1 MRHGIRSEMYKRGEV
16 MTGTVDTSVWERE
29 IPQISKEL
37 RVIEDEI
44 VRDNTALMCADLMKS
59 TPPVDIAEG
68 YRGSDASA
76 RRLGERAVEGDIRAL
91 VQGVKRKNV
100 LGPANNKKFSDLV
113 AVQTDAGDLYYIG
126 DKELDLEG
134 SRLAEFHKS
143 KRSPKSGKAYRGSVR
158 SVKIG
163 KARRSNRLH
172 VMESNLKKYIREKMA
187 DIGKTRAG
195 WLAALNHFS
204 VGALTSRYRAPSW
217 VSRHGE
223 SMGSFTD
230 ERTEAGTFATATNSV
245 PWIRETIVNKM
256 VDSVLRTRARDFR
269 SGKYAGRL
277 QRAIDKAQGRAA

>member
-1 MRHGIRSEMYKRGEV
+1 
-16 MTGTVDTSVWERE
+16 MTGTVDTSVFEKE

-59 TPPVDIAEG
+59 TPPIDIAEG

-76 RRLGERAVEGDIRAL
+76 KKLGERAVEGDIRSL

-100 LGPANNKKFSDLV
+100 LGKANNKEFKDLV
-113 AVQTDAGDLYYIG
+113 AIKNDAGDFYYIG
-126 DKELDLEG
+126 DDELDLQG
-134 SRLAEFHKS
+134 AKLAEFHKS
-143 KRSPKSGKAYRGSVR
+143 KRSPKTGKAFRGSVR
-158 SVKIG
+158 SVKVG
-163 KARRSNRLH
+163 RARRSYHLH
-172 VMESNLKKYIREKMA
+172 VLESNVKKFIREKMA

-230 ERTEAGTFATATNSV
+230 ERTDAGTFATATNSV
-245 PWIRETIVNKM
+245 PWIRETLVNKM
-256 VDSVLRTRARDFR
+256 VDSVLRTRARDFQ
-269 SGKYAGRL
+269 SGKYAMRL

>member
-1 MRHGIRSEMYKRGEV
+1 
-16 MTGTVDTSVWERE
+16 MTGTVDTSVYEKEMPR
-29 IPQISKEL
+29 ISQEL

-59 TPPVDIAEG
+59 TPPIDIAEG

-76 RRLGERAVEGDIRAL
+76 KKLGERAVEGDIRSL

-100 LGPANNKKFSDLV
+100 LGKANNKEFKDLV
-113 AVQTDAGDLYYIG
+113 AIKNDAGDFYYIG
-126 DKELDLEG
+126 DEELDLQG
-134 SRLAEFHKS
+134 AKLAEFHKS
-143 KRSPKSGKAYRGSVR
+143 KRSQKTGKAYRGSVR
-158 SVKIG
+158 SVKVG
-163 KARRSNRLH
+163 RARRSYRLH
-172 VMESNLKKYIREKMA
+172 VLESNVKKYIREKMA

-230 ERTEAGTFATATNSV
+230 ERTDAGTFATATNSV

-256 VDSVLRTRARDFR
+256 VDSVLRTRARDFQ

>member
-1 MRHGIRSEMYKRGEV
+1 
-16 MTGTVDTSVWERE
+16 MTGTVDTSVFEKE

-59 TPPVDIAEG
+59 TPPIDIAEG

-76 RRLGERAVEGDIRAL
+76 KKIGERAVEGDIRSL

-100 LGPANNKKFSDLV
+100 LGKANNKEFKDLV
-113 AVQTDAGDLYYIG
+113 AIKNDSGDFYYIG
-126 DKELDLEG
+126 DEEFDLQG
-134 SRLAEFHKS
+134 AKLADFHKS
-143 KRSPKSGKAYRGSVR
+143 KRSPKTGKAYRGSVR
-158 SVKIG
+158 SVKVG
-163 KARRSNRLH
+163 RARRSYHLH
-172 VMESNLKKYIREKMA
+172 VLESNVKKFIREKMA

-230 ERTEAGTFATATNSV
+230 ERTDAGTFATATNSV
-245 PWIRETIVNKM
+245 PWIRETLVNKM
-256 VDSVLRTRARDFR
+256 VDSVLRTRARDFQ
-269 SGKYAGRL
+269 SGKYAMRL